1 MLATS
6 VCLLITNRCIYNSP
20 EMNTALTIAGFDPSG
35 GAGLQQDL
43 KVFHAFGVYG
53 LSAAAALTAQNSSG
67 VTAVK
72 AVDGNFLRKQ
82 LEVLLSDIVPD
93 ATKVGMLLTAANVMV
108 VARIFRK
115 YRLKNIV
122 LDPVI
127 VSSSGRMLAEKGVPE
142 LIRGE
147 IFPYCAVITPNIHEA
162 SVLSGVDVTT
172 DADMAKAA
180 IILKG
185 FGPRQVIITGGHRS
199 GSAVDMVYDGTFSYL
214 KGRRAAGEYHGTGCA
229 FSSAVAALLGKGLDV
244 QDAALNAKRFMGR
257 SFRKSFSTGKGL
269 RLFLI

>member
-1 MLATS
+1 
-6 VCLLITNRCIYNSP
+6 
-20 EMNTALTIAGFDPSG
+20 MNTALTIAGFDPSG

-93 ATKVGMLLTAANVMV
+93 ATKVGMLLTAANVRV

-162 SVLSGVDVTT
+162 SMLSGVAVTT

-214 KGRRAAGEYHGTGCA
+214 KGKRAAGEYHGTGCA
-229 FSSAVAALLGKGLDV
+229 FSSAVTALLGKGLDV

-269 RLFLI
+269 RLFSI

>member
-1 MLATS
+1 
-6 VCLLITNRCIYNSP
+6 
-20 EMNTALTIAGFDPSG
+20 MNTALTIAGFDPSG

-93 ATKVGMLLTAANVMV
+93 ATKVGMLLTAANVRV

-162 SVLSGVDVTT
+162 SVLSGVAVTT

-214 KGRRAAGEYHGTGCA
+214 KGKRAAGEYHGTGCA
-229 FSSAVAALLGKGLDV
+229 FSSAVTALLGKGLDV

-269 RLFLI
+269 RLFSI